1 MDDTLLA
8 KLADQLDQAIINKKT
23 IPQISAAYPNIT
35 LKQSYEIQKQ
45 GIALRQKRG
54 EKIVGY
60 KMGLTSPEKRA
71 QMHVNAPIY
80 GTLTNVMQ
88 IKSNAVCKLDQLIQ
102 PKIEAEVAFILKKE
116 LKGKVTLEQVLSA
129 SSGVCAAMDIIDSR
143 FQNFKFTL
151 SDVIADNC
159 SAGRFVL
166 SEQVHDPMKVDVS
179 KLKIELI
186 INDKVVEVGT
196 SQDISGNPAHSV
208 MMLAHLLFDEEN
220 AGIPAG
226 SIILCGSAVNAVTL
240 SANMV
245 VKNKIEKLGDALVK
259 VE

>member
-8 KLADQLDQAIINKKT
+8 KQLDQAIVNKKS
-23 IPQISAAYPNIT
+23 ISQLSIKNPAITVKEAYA
-35 LKQSYEIQKQ
+35 IQRQ
-45 GIALRQKRG
+45 GIVLRQKRG

-71 QMHVNAPIY
+71 QMHVNVPIY

-88 IKSNAVCKLDQLIQ
+88 IKSNAVCELDQLIQ
-102 PKIEAEVAFILKKE
+102 PKIEAEVAFILKQE
-116 LKGKVTLEQVLSA
+116 LKGKVTLEEVLSA
-129 SSGVCAAMDIIDSR
+129 CSGVCAAMDIIDSR

-151 SDVIADNC
+151 PDVIADNC

-166 SEQVHDPMKVDVS
+166 SDQIQDPMKIDVS
-179 KLKIELI
+179 QLKIELM
-186 INDKVVEVGT
+186 INDKIVEVGT
-196 SQDISGNPAHSV
+196 SRDISEHPANSV
-208 MMLAHLLFDEEN
+208 VMLAHLLFDEEN
-220 AGIPAG
+220 AGISAG

-240 SANMV
+240 SANMLV
-245 VKNKIEKLGDALVK
+245 QNKIEKLGEARVK